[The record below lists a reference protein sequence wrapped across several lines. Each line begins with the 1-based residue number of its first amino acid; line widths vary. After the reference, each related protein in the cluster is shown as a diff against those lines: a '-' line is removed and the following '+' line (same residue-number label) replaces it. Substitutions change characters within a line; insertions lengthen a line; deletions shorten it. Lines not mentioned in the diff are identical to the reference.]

1 MIDDDVLPAHKR
13 AGYAEQMYEQAD
25 MRRKEQ
31 REDALLA
38 SADRGAY
45 YYSSNR
51 EKVHFKTIARAIRD
65 LHPHLEGHHIFAQL
79 IALGLYE
86 GFTKGETPCALPYS
100 FTDIR

>member
-51 EKVHFKTIARAIRD
+51 
-65 LHPHLEGHHIFAQL
+65 
-79 IALGLYE
+79 
-86 GFTKGETPCALPYS
+86 
-100 FTDIR
+100 